1 MPSLRTVLIEDETMF
16 RQLIVSTLGRVPALE
31 IVGAFGLG
39 RPGLQCCLQKK
50 PDLLVVDLVLP
61 DIDGLEIARQVRREL
76 PQIKILVLTAHPSER
91 LPADLLELGVSGYV
105 DKTEPIDYVLSAVD
119 TVRRGGMFFASHVQ
133 AKSGR
138 PLRSLPP
145 PVVLKVPLTKRETE
159 IARMASGGLMSKE
172 IALKLNVSLRT
183 VEKHRENL
191 MQKIGVHELAS
202 LTRWCIQAGI
212 VDP

>member
-105 DKTEPIDYVLSAVD
+105 DKTEPID
-119 TVRRGGMFFASHVQ
+119 
-133 AKSGR
+133 
-138 PLRSLPP
+138 
-145 PVVLKVPLTKRETE
+145 
-159 IARMASGGLMSKE
+159 
-172 IALKLNVSLRT
+172 
-183 VEKHRENL
+183 
-191 MQKIGVHELAS
+191 
-202 LTRWCIQAGI
+202 
-212 VDP
+212 